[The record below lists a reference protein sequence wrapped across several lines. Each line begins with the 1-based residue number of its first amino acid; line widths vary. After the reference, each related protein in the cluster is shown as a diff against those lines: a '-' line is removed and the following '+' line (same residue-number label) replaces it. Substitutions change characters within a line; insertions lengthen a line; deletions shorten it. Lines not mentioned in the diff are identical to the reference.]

1 MDSIV
6 MDILDDPVATE
17 ALKPVMEA
25 ISQVL
30 TPQTDEPTAAS
41 EAITAEMNM
50 AMLQYMPLRGILSFG
65 GGNVELPP
73 AVRGLLNMPAEE
85 E

>member
-1 MDSIV
+1 MVCAEEDASV
-6 MDILDDPVATE
+6 DHR
-17 ALKPVMEA
+17 
-25 ISQVL
+25 
-30 TPQTDEPTAAS
+30 AAS

-65 GGNVELPP
+65 GGQVELPP
-73 AVRGLLNMPAEE
+73 AVRGLLGMPAEE